1 MTDILPAPDCRLFR
15 AEQVRQLDQIAIAE
29 QTITG
34 IDLMQRA
41 GQAVWDLLVENWQEA
56 RCIVIVCGAGNNAGD
71 GYIVA
76 TLAAAQGRQVIL
88 LALQSPDLLKGDAFI
103 AARRYLDAG
112 GTVQTFSTDALDSA
126 EVIVD
131 AIFGIGLDREVSGV
145 YLEAIRAINRAS
157 KPVLAIDVPSGL
169 NADTGKA
176 MGAVVCADVTIT
188 FIGRKQGLYTGDSAV
203 CRGLIRF
210 NDLGVPQRILE
221 RVTASAD
228 LLDTA
233 ATVGLLSKRSR
244 VAHKGHYGHLLVVGG
259 DYGYA
264 GAVRMCGEMAAR
276 SGVGLVS
283 IATRPE
289 HAYVIPNS
297 RPELMAT
304 GVESAADLSG
314 LLERASV
321 VAIGPGLGQSNW
333 SGALLTRV
341 LDTALPLVL
350 DADALNLLAEDPV
363 RRENWI
369 LTPHPGE
376 AARLLGMTVAEV
388 EANRFAAACAL
399 QASFGGVIVLKGSGT
414 IIVDAAG
421 RISICTA
428 GNPGMASGGMG
439 DVLTGLIAGLLCQRL
454 QAADA
459 ARIAVFVHAT
469 AADLLA
475 TSEGERGLLATDLIP
490 VIRKLLNP

>member
-1 MTDILPAPDCRLFR
+1 VTDKLPAPECRLFR
-15 AEQVRQLDQIAIAE
+15 ADQVRQLDQLAITE
-29 QTITG
+29 QAIPG
-34 IDLMQRA
+34 IELMQRA
-41 GQAVWDLLVENWQEA
+41 GQAAWDLLVETWQEA
-56 RCIVIVCGAGNNAGD
+56 RRIVIVCGAGNNAGD

-76 TLAAAQGRQVIL
+76 TLAAAQGRQVSV

-103 AARRYLDAG
+103 AARRYQDAG
-112 GTVQTFSTDALDSA
+112 GTVQPFRTEALQEA

-131 AIFGIGLDREVSGV
+131 AIFGTGLDRELGGV
-145 YLEAIRAINRAS
+145 YLQAIRAINQAT
-157 KPVLAIDVPSGL
+157 KPVLAIDIPSGL

-176 MGAVVCADVTIT
+176 MGAVVCADLTIS
-188 FIGRKQGLYTGDSAV
+188 FIGRKQGLYTGDAAA
-203 CRGLIRF
+203 CRGVLRY
-210 NDLGVPQRILE
+210 NDLGVPQHILE
-221 RVTASAD
+221 RVTPSAD
-228 LLDTA
+228 LLDSA
-233 ATVGLLSKRSR
+233 ATLGLLRKRSR
-244 VAHKGHYGHLLVVGG
+244 IAHKGHYGHLLVVGG

-276 SGVGLVS
+276 SGAGLVS

-304 GVESAADLSG
+304 GVRLAAALSG
-314 LLERASV
+314 LLERASA
-321 VAIGPGLGQSNW
+321 VAIGPGLGQTEW
-333 SGALLTRV
+333 SAALLTRV
-341 LDTALPLVL
+341 LDSGLPLVL

-376 AARLLGMTVAEV
+376 AARLLGISVAEV
-388 EANRFAAACAL
+388 EADRFAAACAL

-414 IIVDAAG
+414 IIVDVSG
-421 RISICTA
+421 RISVCAA

-454 QAADA
+454 SAADA
-459 ARIAVFVHAT
+459 ARIGVFAHAT

-475 TSEGERGLLATDLIP
+475 ASEGERGMLATDLIP
-490 VIRKLLNP
+490 VIRKRLNP